1 MKVFA
6 TLATILGVA
15 HATPEARTY
24 TPHQVGSMRS
34 GLQQHNNVMGMSSEN
49 IMSNVRMA
57 SPYQAQAG
65 PRQYHLQDEF
75 GNFEYAYANKD
86 SEKMEKGND
95 MSVRGRYAY
104 IMSDGVLRRVDY
116 IADNDGF
123 HVLQD
128 NADTSKSQERIKRS
142 VEPDLIQTRM
152 TSFMDSSSL
161 RDDSRTNPN
170 VYNMMGQDMSKN
182 MMQRDRMNQMSS
194 QRNMYSMMD
203 RSSNMKDNNMM
214 GRNMMNEKM
223 MGRNIMG
230 RKRMD
235 ENMMGRDRMD
245 KNMMGRNIMG
255 QNMYSN
261 MMGRDM
267 SSNTMNHNMIS
278 KDNIRKMM
286 GQEMMEKNMM
296 GRNIMGQQDAYSN
309 MMGRDMSSNVM
320 NRNMMGQ
327 DMMNLNMMGQDMLNR
342 NMMGQDMINRNM
354 MGQEMSSNMMGRD
367 MSSNMMNAYGNDV
380 NRLPLDQRNTMNQRM
395 QIEQIPQSVASRNT
409 FF

>member
-1 MKVFA
+1 M
-6 TLATILGVA
+6 G
-15 HATPEARTY
+15 
-24 TPHQVGSMRS
+24 HQVGLMRSS

-49 IMSNVRMA
+49 VMSNVRTA

-128 NADTSKSQERIKRS
+128 NADTSKSQGRIKRS
-142 VEPDLIQTRM
+142 VKPDVLQTRM

-161 RDDSRTNPN
+161 RDNSRTNPN
-170 VYNMMGQDMSKN
+170 VYNMMGQDMSN
-182 MMQRDRMNQMSS
+182 NMQRDRMNQMSS
-194 QRNMYSMMD
+194 QRNMYGMMD
-203 RSSNMKDNNMM
+203 RSSNMRDNNMM
-214 GRNMMNEKM
+214 GRN
-223 MGRNIMG
+223 
-230 RKRMD
+230 RMD

-261 MMGRDM
+261 IMGRDM
-267 SSNTMNHNMIS
+267 SSNTMNRNMIG
-278 KDNIRKMM
+278 KDNMRKMM

-296 GRNIMGQQDAYSN
+296 GRNVMGQDAYTN
-309 MMGRDMSSNVM
+309 MMGRDMSPNVM

-327 DMMNLNMMGQDMLNR
+327 DLM
-342 NMMGQDMINRNM
+342 
-354 MGQEMSSNMMGRD
+354 
-367 MSSNMMNAYGNDV
+367 
-380 NRLPLDQRNTMNQRM
+380 
-395 QIEQIPQSVASRNT
+395 
-409 FF
+409 

>member
-1 MKVFA
+1 MGKQTKANMKVFA

-34 GLQQHNNVMGMSSEN
+34 SGLQQHNNVMGMSSEN
-49 IMSNVRMA
+49 VMSNVRMA

-142 VEPDLIQTRM
+142 VDPDLLQTRM

-170 VYNMMGQDMSKN
+170 VYNMMGQDMSNN

-194 QRNMYSMMD
+194 QRNMYGMMD
-203 RSSNMKDNNMM
+203 RSSNMRDNSMM

-223 MGRNIMG
+223 MGRNMMNEKMLGRNMMG
-230 RKRMD
+230 RNRMD

-245 KNMMGRNIMG
+245 KNMMGRDIMG

-261 MMGRDM
+261 IMARDM
-267 SSNTMNHNMIS
+267 SSNTMNRNMIS
-278 KDNIRKMM
+278 KDNMGKMM

-296 GRNIMGQQDAYSN
+296 GQDMMNHNVIGQ
-309 MMGRDMSSNVM
+309 DMM

-327 DMMNLNMMGQDMLNR
+327 DMMNR
-342 NMMGQDMINRNM
+342 NMIGQDMINRNM
-354 MGQEMSSNMMGRD
+354 MGQEMSA
-367 MSSNMMNAYGNDV
+367 NMMNAYGNDV
-380 NRLPLDQRNTMNQRM
+380 NRLPLAQRNTINQRI
-395 QIEQIPQSVASRNT
+395 QIEKIPQSVASRNT

>member
-1 MKVFA
+1 MGKQTKATMKVFA

-15 HATPEARTY
+15 HATPDARTY
-24 TPHQVGSMRS
+24 TPHQVGLMRSS

-49 IMSNVRMA
+49 VMSNVRTA

-86 SEKMEKGND
+86 SEKIEKGND

-128 NADTSKSQERIKRS
+128 NADTSKSQGRIKRS
-142 VEPDLIQTRM
+142 VKPDVLQTRM

-161 RDDSRTNPN
+161 RDNSRTNPN
-170 VYNMMGQDMSKN
+170 VYNMMGQDMSN
-182 MMQRDRMNQMSS
+182 NMQRDRMNQMSS
-194 QRNMYSMMD
+194 QRNMYGMMD
-203 RSSNMKDNNMM
+203 RSSNMRDNNMM
-214 GRNMMNEKM
+214 GRNIMN
-223 MGRNIMG
+223 
-230 RKRMD
+230 
-235 ENMMGRDRMD
+235 
-245 KNMMGRNIMG
+245 KNMMGLNMMG

-261 MMGRDM
+261 IMGRDM
-267 SSNTMNHNMIS
+267 SSNTMNRNMIG
-278 KDNIRKMM
+278 KDNMRKMM

-296 GRNIMGQQDAYSN
+296 GRNVMGQDAYTN

-327 DMMNLNMMGQDMLNR
+327 DMMNRNMMSQDMMNRNMMGQDMMNR
-342 NMMGQDMINRNM
+342 NMIGQDMINRNM
-354 MGQEMSSNMMGRD
+354 MGQEMSA
-367 MSSNMMNAYGNDV
+367 NMMNAYGNDV
-380 NRLPLDQRNTMNQRM
+380 NRLPLAQRNTINQRI
-395 QIEQIPQSVASRNT
+395 QIE
-409 FF
+409 

>member
-1 MKVFA
+1 MGKQTKANMKVFA

-34 GLQQHNNVMGMSSEN
+34 SGLQQHNNVMGMSSEN
-49 IMSNVRMA
+49 VMSNVRMA

-142 VEPDLIQTRM
+142 VDPDLLQTRM

-170 VYNMMGQDMSKN
+170 VYNMMGQDMSNN

-194 QRNMYSMMD
+194 QRNMYGMMD
-203 RSSNMKDNNMM
+203 RSSNMRDNSMM

-223 MGRNIMG
+223 MGRNM
-230 RKRMD
+230 MN

-245 KNMMGRNIMG
+245 KNMMGRDIMG

-261 MMGRDM
+261 
-267 SSNTMNHNMIS
+267 I
-278 KDNIRKMM
+278 
-286 GQEMMEKNMM
+286 
-296 GRNIMGQQDAYSN
+296 
-309 MMGRDMSSNVM
+309 MGRDMSSNVM

-327 DMMNLNMMGQDMLNR
+327 DMMNHNVIGQGMMNR

-354 MGQEMSSNMMGRD
+354 MGQEMSA
-367 MSSNMMNAYGNDV
+367 NMMNAYGNDV
-380 NRLPLDQRNTMNQRM
+380 NRLPLAQRNTINQRI
-395 QIEQIPQSVASRNT
+395 QIEKIPQSVASRNT